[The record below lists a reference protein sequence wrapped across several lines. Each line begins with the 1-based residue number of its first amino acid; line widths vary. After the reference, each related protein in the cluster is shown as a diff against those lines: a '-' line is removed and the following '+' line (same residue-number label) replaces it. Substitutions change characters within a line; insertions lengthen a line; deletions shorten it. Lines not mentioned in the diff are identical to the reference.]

1 MELDRS
7 SWPPS
12 SIVLVMAGVTLIGTG
27 IYFLF
32 LRPPLLPEDIRYMA
46 LPPAQFDV
54 LRPRLE
60 LWLTHVFRVMGGYV
74 LATGV
79 LMVTLAVTSF
89 RQHSTPAA
97 IGALIGGAAS
107 IGWMTAVN
115 FLIDFGL
122 QMGSAGNG
130 VAMGCQPCA
139 LLGREARPCAFLTS
153 ARIAHN
159 CRNTDVGCRK
169 SSFDRCAVAARD
181 GGADRRAKDP
191 LGRLRLLFR
200 KSADIGQVPR

>member
-115 FLIDFGL
+115 FLIDSDFKWVL
-122 QMGSAGNG
+122 L
-130 VAMGCQPCA
+130 AMA
-139 LLGREARPCAFLTS
+139 LLWAVSLVLFW
-153 ARIAHN
+153 
-159 CRNTDVGCRK
+159 VGK
-169 SSFDRCAVAARD
+169 PDRVR
-181 GGADRRAKDP
+181 
-191 LGRLRLLFR
+191 
-200 KSADIGQVPR
+200 S